1 MATHHAGKI
10 TKSLTG
16 EGDGTKPISNGDESF
31 FPELTNSSKI
41 RLASGDTLAQDHD
54 FHLEEKQKI
63 KTVVDKASGF
73 DVTAGSGKQLL
84 SVGAHNNEG
93 EEVTPGACIGIMVI

>member
-10 TKSLTG
+10 TKALTG
-16 EGDGTKPISNGDESF
+16 EGNGTKPISNGDESF

-54 FHLEEKQKI
+54 CHLEEKQKI
-63 KTVVDKASGF
+63 KTVVDKVWI
-73 DVTAGSGKQLL
+73 VTAGSGEQLL
-84 SVGAHNNEG
+84 SVGVHNNEG